1 MVRLMVK
8 ESIYGSKLVRY
19 MMESGLKVSGM
30 AMGIGRGLINMM
42 PMHYVILIW
51 VSGKRVKPTDME
63 CILGAQEISMKVNG
77 YNV

>member
-1 MVRLMVK
+1 MAEVTKGMSMAMYILVNFSMVRLMVK

-42 PMHYVILIW
+42 PMHYVILI
-51 VSGKRVKPTDME
+51 
-63 CILGAQEISMKVNG
+63 
-77 YNV
+77 